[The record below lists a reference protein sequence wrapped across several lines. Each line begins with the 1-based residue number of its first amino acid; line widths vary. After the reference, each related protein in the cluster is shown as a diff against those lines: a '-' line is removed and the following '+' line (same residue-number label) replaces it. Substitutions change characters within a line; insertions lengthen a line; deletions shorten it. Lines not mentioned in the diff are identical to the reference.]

1 MEKKVCLSP
10 LKSYNNLKPMLYM
23 WPFCCSFHV
32 WSALVSPQ
40 QLELPPSRP
49 SIQFETRIHQML
61 ENTTKTTK
69 TINIRFNSKIQHC
82 QIQEE
87 NPTAKCFLTVLL
99 AQLPKSACKKHSML
113 TRSVEP
119 NTLFQILNQ
128 HYFCWRL
135 QHGGHTKHSFLFQSN
150 LYQCDAAVLAH
161 MENAHTGHKS
171 LPGVTNTSSRDPDL
185 QGGTTLHWSPEGSR

>member
-1 MEKKVCLSP
+1 MSEVHWCLHSNWNSLLLDLQYNLRKEFTKC
-10 LKSYNNLKPMLYM
+10 LKI
-23 WPFCCSFHV
+23 
-32 WSALVSPQ
+32 PQ
-40 QLELPPSRP
+40 
-49 SIQFETRIHQML
+49 
-61 ENTTKTTK
+61 KTTK

-113 TRSVEP
+113 TGSVEP

-135 QHGGHTKHSFLFQSN
+135 QHGGHTKHSFLFQSD
-150 LYQCDAAVLAH
+150 LYQCDAAALAH
-161 MENAHTGHKS
+161 LEKAHTGYKS
-171 LPGVTNTSSRDPDL
+171 LPGVTNTSSGDPDL